1 MKYLYPAIFTKEED
15 GIIVSFPDVDGA
27 FTDGATMA
35 EAYENAEDVLN
46 LMLMSYED
54 DREPILP
61 PTDLDKLEIPAHSI
75 AALVAADTD
84 AYRRKVDT
92 KAIHKNVSIPSW
104 LNTLAIKRNVNF
116 SNVLQNAL
124 MKELGV
130 SPA

>member
-1 MKYLYPAIFTKEED
+1 MKYLYPAIFTKEDD

-54 DREPILP
+54 DEETILP
-61 PTDLDKLEIPAHSI
+61 PTDLDRLEVPAHSI
-75 AALVAADTD
+75 AALVSADTD

-104 LNTLAIKRNVNF
+104 LNTLAMKRNVNF

-124 MKELGV
+124 MRELGV